1 MKIRFKVFPFIPP
14 VHFFL
19 NFSSFSSFLEPY
31 PLLLPPSSKSFL
43 CIYQGSLLPY
53 HPTTGTIVPSPF
65 HPLPC
70 SISSS
75 SCSCAPLFPG
85 KTSCS
90 KRDDFQKSFKGRGLL
105 AISII
110 ICIVCTMFCILQN
123 IVESINVD
131 GFFFFKKHCQNIALV

>member
-75 SCSCAPLFPG
+75 SCSCAPLFLG
-85 KTSCS
+85 KTSRS
-90 KRDDFQKSFKGRGLL
+90 KRDVFQKSFRGRGRLVLL
-105 AISII
+105 YASLARLHFEKHRQKHQRR
-110 ICIVCTMFCILQN
+110 C
-123 IVESINVD
+123 
-131 GFFFFKKHCQNIALV
+131 FFLLKKHCQNIALV